1 MNRKKWLGL
10 ASAVALTA
18 AGASF
23 AFAQGPGGPMGG
35 PGGGPMGGHMGDRA
49 AMHQRMCADMPARIA
64 GKLAYTETKIGIT
77 AQQKPAWQKFT
88 DEVRTAMAPMQK
100 RCEDRAKDQA
110 ATPPADP
117 SALLAQREQAM
128 SAGLE
133 MVKSLRAAYDRL
145 GPSLTAEQKKQL
157 AEMMT
162 RRGGHHGMMRMRHHG
177 PGHMGGHMGGPMG
190 GPMGGQTPA
199 PAPAPKQ

>member
-10 ASAVALTA
+10 AAAVALTA

-23 AFAQGPGGPMGG
+23 ALAQGPGG

-64 GKLAYTETKIGIT
+64 GRLAYTETKIGIT

-133 MVKSLRAAYDRL
+133 MVKALRAAYDRL
-145 GPSLTAEQKKQL
+145 GPSLTVEQKKQL
-157 AEMMT
+157 AEMMS
-162 RRGGHHGMMRMRHHG
+162 RRGHHGMKRAQYRGHDR
-177 PGHMGGHMGGPMG
+177 GHMGGHMGGPMG

-199 PAPAPKQ
+199 PAPAPRQ